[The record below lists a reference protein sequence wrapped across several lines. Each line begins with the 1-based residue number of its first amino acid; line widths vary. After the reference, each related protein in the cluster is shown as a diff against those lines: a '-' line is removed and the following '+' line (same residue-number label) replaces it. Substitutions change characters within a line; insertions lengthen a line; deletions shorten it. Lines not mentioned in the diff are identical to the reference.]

1 MRNKNAACRYPYQK
15 PNRQADEFSP
25 PEKKRL
31 YALYA
36 ILFLIVLA
44 GVVFVPRIGAVALHQ
59 KRQQV
64 LAAQGINAK
73 LKTDNEQGQKSIDAA
88 KKDPEYLEGVAR
100 AEYNMVQPDEVIL
113 DYSKKK

>member
-1 MRNKNAACRYPYQK
+1 MRKKNTVGRYPYQK
-15 PNRQADEFSP
+15 QNRQTDEFSP
-25 PEKKRL
+25 QEKKHL
-31 YALYA
+31 YVMFA
-36 ILFLIVLA
+36 ILLALVLA
-44 GVVFVPRIGAVALHQ
+44 GMVFVPRIGVVALQQ

-73 LKTDNEQGQKSIDAA
+73 LKTDNEQGQRSIDAA

>member
-1 MRNKNAACRYPYQK
+1 MRKKNAACRYPYQK
-15 PNRQADEFSP
+15 PSRRDDELSP
-25 PEKKRL
+25 QEKKHL
-31 YALYA
+31 CVCFV

-44 GVVFVPRIGAVALHQ
+44 GVIFVPRIGVVALHQ
-59 KRQQV
+59 KHQQV

-73 LKTDNEQGQKSIDAA
+73 LKTDNEQGRKSIDAA